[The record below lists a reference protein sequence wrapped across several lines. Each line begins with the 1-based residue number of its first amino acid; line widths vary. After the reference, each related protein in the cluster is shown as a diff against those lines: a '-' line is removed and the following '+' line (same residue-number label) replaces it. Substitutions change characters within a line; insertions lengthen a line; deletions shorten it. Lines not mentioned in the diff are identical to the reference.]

1 MAMNMAAGWVARSGL
16 ALLLVL
22 ACWTVLPAWGQQPQP
37 AGVPAGVPS
46 GPQEGR
52 RVALVVGNGA
62 YRFAPSLTNP
72 TNDAKAIAQALRTAG
87 FELIGGD
94 ALLDLDKAGV
104 EQAIRKFGAKLVGAD
119 VGLFYYAGHG
129 LQVKGT
135 NYLVPT
141 SANLTK
147 EADVKYELVDVNM
160 VLDEMGLAESRL
172 NIVILDACRNNPF
185 GGRGFRSAN
194 AGLAQMQAPAGT
206 LIAYATQPGAVA
218 ADGEGA
224 NSPYTEALTKALA
237 KPGETVFD
245 VFNDVGVAVKKTTGG
260 SQQPWVSTSPIEGRF
275 YFLGPTSVT
284 VTPAPAPAAPPAAAP
299 GADKETVFW
308 DSVRNSNNPRLFEA
322 YLQQFPQG
330 TFAALAQVRL
340 AELNAGSGTAAT
352 AAPAP
357 APVASVPTA
366 PTPTAPNPAV
376 PAVSPSVTSPASP
389 PAVPIPP
396 AIASSVASVMS
407 RLAVPPAPPSVPPA
421 PAPQAARPFDASAVP
436 FLSSKSKQSVGRY
449 ADQPGPKALA
459 ISQHGHYAY
468 FSSKSSPRTEE
479 DARRNALEYC
489 QYLAK
494 SPCMIYALG
503 DAVVA
508 DPKGG
513 FSGTPVEIQG
523 SGRFDP
529 ARVPFVT
536 SRTREVGMSN
546 YAKNPGSKAV
556 ALTPTG
562 QWATSWGK
570 ASVEDARDA
579 ALERCEERNGKGE
592 CMIFAVDETVVFD
605 DEQ

>member
-16 ALLLVL
+16 ALLLAL

-37 AGVPAGVPS
+37 AGLPAGVPS

-299 GADKETVFW
+299 GAAPGADKETVFW

-330 TFAALAQVRL
+330 TFVALAQVKL
-340 AELNAGSGTAAT
+340 AELNAGSAP
-352 AAPAP
+352 AAPAAPAVTTP
-357 APVASVPTA
+357 APAQISGQIPAPAAPEPTVQA
-366 PTPTAPNPAV
+366 PAV
-376 PAVSPSVTSPASP
+376 A
-389 PAVPIPP
+389 IPP
-396 AIASSVASVMS
+396 AIASSVASVMA
-407 RLAVPPAPPSVPPA
+407 RLAVPPAPPAVPPA
-421 PAPQAARPFDASAVP
+421 PPAARPFEVSSVP
-436 FLSSKSKQSVGRY
+436 FLSSKAKQSVGRY
-449 ADQPGPKALA
+449 ADLPGPKALA

-508 DPKGG
+508 DPKGR
-513 FSGTPVEIQG
+513 FAATPVEIQG

-529 ARVPFVT
+529 TRVPFVS